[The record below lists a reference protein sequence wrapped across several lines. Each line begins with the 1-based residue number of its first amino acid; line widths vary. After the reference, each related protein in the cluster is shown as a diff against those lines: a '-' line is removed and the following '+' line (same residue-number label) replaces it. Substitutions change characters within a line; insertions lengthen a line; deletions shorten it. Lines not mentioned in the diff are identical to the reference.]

1 MRRGFRDGTADASG
15 GNAVRCA
22 PCDGDYDAAFAKF
35 FYFPSWAP
43 GEPCE
48 VVQNI
53 FVMLHGDY
61 DEHFNFAK
69 FGRMLN
75 LPLTCIWS
83 LGGTLDERGRTGRP
97 KSDELDERR
106 WMVSELEGAD
116 APTRASQLAHA
127 SSAVRRALRTLRDE
141 RGWDLNRVHLFG
153 FSDGGTVALDVAAR
167 MTGTERLGGC
177 AVVAAAALEPA
188 SYERCDEAPTP
199 VILIAGTLDAV
210 VPAESV
216 RETAAALVR
225 RNPGCGA
232 EVHEF
237 DKEHAM
243 VKSQPEAEALMR
255 FWSKTLTLP
264 RSNASDYGEDVIEV
278 TSQSEHL
285 Y

>member
-1 MRRGFRDGTADASG
+1 M
-15 GNAVRCA
+15 
-22 PCDGDYDAAFAKF
+22 
-35 FYFPSWAP
+35 
-43 GEPCE
+43 
-48 VVQNI
+48 
-53 FVMLHGDY
+53 
-61 DEHFNFAK
+61 
-69 FGRMLN
+69 
-75 LPLTCIWS
+75 
-83 LGGTLDERGRTGRP
+83 
-97 KSDELDERR
+97 
-106 WMVSELEGAD
+106 
-116 APTRASQLAHA
+116 
-127 SSAVRRALRTLRDE
+127 
-141 RGWDLNRVHLFG
+141 
-153 FSDGGTVALDVAAR
+153 ALDVAAR

-199 VILIAGTLDAV
+199 VILIAGTRDAV

-264 RSNASDYGEDVIEV
+264 RPKASDYGEDVIEV
-278 TSQSEHL
+278 TS
-285 Y
+285 